1 MSANKQYKDSVFS
14 LLFSDPDVLKELYC
28 ALGGVAL
35 PDGAKIT
42 INTLDDALF
51 MDRINDIS
59 FVIDDKLVVL
69 VEHQSTINE
78 NMPAR
83 LLMYIAEVY
92 KKILDGNKNIYASK
106 QMKIPRPEL
115 YILYNGTAPFPD
127 EGLLR
132 LSDAFEDT
140 APLGLPEK
148 GGPALELVVK
158 VININHGRNGAIAG
172 KCETLAHYSAFVDKE
187 REFSKTGVNK
197 TESLTRAVKYCV
209 EHGIL
214 KEFLGKHATEVV
226 NMLFQEWNM
235 NDALAVRFNE
245 GRDEGRNEGIGLGME
260 KGMEKAARNALSEG
274 ASADFVHRI
283 TGLDMETIQ
292 RLDSARN

>member
-1 MSANKQYKDSVFS
+1 QYKDSVFS
-14 LLFSDPDVLKELYC
+14 LLFSDPDILKELYG

-42 INTLDDALF
+42 INTLEDALF

-78 NMPAR
+78 NMPFRFLEYGAR
-83 LLMYIAEVY
+83 VY
-92 KKILDGNKNIYASK
+92 GKIVEGKNIYSSK
-106 QMKIPRPEL
+106 RVRFPRPEFYAL
-115 YILYNGTAPFPD
+115 YIGTDEFPD
-127 EGLLR
+127 EKILR
-132 LSDAFEDT
+132 LSDSFEDT
-140 APLGLPEK
+140 ASLGLLEK
-148 GGPALELVVK
+148 EGPALELVVK
-158 VININHGRNGAIAG
+158 VININHGKNKAIAD

-187 REFSKTGVNK
+187 REFAKTTADK
-197 TESLTRAVKYCV
+197 TESLTRAVKYCI

-214 KEFLGKHATEVV
+214 EEFLKKHGTEVV
-226 NMLFQEWNM
+226 NMLFQQWNM
-235 NDALAVRFNE
+235 DDALAVRFE
-245 GRDEGRNEGIGLGME
+245 EGME
-260 KGMEKAARNALSEG
+260 KGREETARNALSEG